1 MDVEPLVRQERRS
14 VSLEPLAAAFSQLQ
28 QLSVSDATY
37 TRDPWS
43 LEQLAWLPKLS
54 SLSLAWDTGLWAPG
68 QVLQE
73 ADALQVRPA
82 QQLDA
87 CATALACLLHDGYYQ
102 LAYLLIVTES
112 WRGADPA
119 MSCGRAAPGMRQAA
133 AAPAG

>member
-28 QLSVSDATY
+28 QLSISDATY

-54 SLSLAWDTGLWAPG
+54 SLSMSWDTGLWAPG
-68 QVLQE
+68 QVAQE

-82 QQLDA
+82 RSAQQSGFARMQPSQTVHCCWTHCSTSGTRLRHQE
-87 CATALACLLHDGYYQ
+87 LA
-102 LAYLLIVTES
+102 
-112 WRGADPA
+112 RGKRPLGQ
-119 MSCGRAAPGMRQAA
+119 SSQR
-133 AAPAG
+133 